1 MKSERH
7 FEKITEKEALP
18 RSNAILTKTVEE
30 VTNPTLCIEMSDRR
44 GFLIKGA
51 QAAAALALLAPGAA
65 ILSARSAVALNKTFK
80 DAMQDILK
88 GATPTTELMVLK
100 MPNIAENGNVVSIK
114 IDASKAEAEGKSIT
128 ALHVFATDNPW
139 PYVASFELS
148 RLSGTAIVTSRMR
161 LARSQKVIVLGAVD
175 DGSYLLAET
184 FVKVTIGGCGG

>member
-1 MKSERH
+1 MKPEH
-7 FEKITEKEALP
+7 YFEKVIKKEALM
-18 RSNAILTKTVEE
+18 RSDADLTKTVDE
-30 VTNPTLCIEMSDRR
+30 VTNSILCIEMSGRR

-65 ILSARSAVALNKTFK
+65 ILSASSAVALNKTFK

-88 GATPTTELMVLK
+88 GATPTTELMALK

-114 IDASKAEAEGKSIT
+114 IDATAAEAEGKSIT

-148 RLSGTAIVTSRMR
+148 KLSGKAIVTSRMR